1 VRAAPCV
8 AAVFA
13 GLVILSGCG
22 GSSQAPKPEPETIP
36 FTGYFAGRSA
46 DGLGASVDMAGFDA
60 TAVVVDRALLRLDR
74 PAALAIVAVV
84 NGTATAI
91 ARPRFVAQTLAG
103 GSRPMRTA
111 RAVLAGIPGTGARD
125 AYRTVGP
132 APTRVRA
139 GKSAQLYLVLD
150 GATREE
156 VLSIDMVLDG
166 TRTTLA
172 SQER

>member
-1 VRAAPCV
+1 M

-13 GLVILSGCG
+13 GLVVLSGCG
-22 GSSQAPKPEPETIP
+22 GSSQAPKPAPETVP

-46 DGLGASVDMAGFDA
+46 DGLGGSVDMAGFDA
-60 TAVVVDRALLRLDR
+60 TAVVIDRALLRLDR

-91 ARPRFVAQTLAG
+91 ARPRFVALTLAG
-103 GSRPMRTA
+103 GARPMRTA
-111 RAVLAGIPGTGARD
+111 RAVLADIPGTGALD

-132 APTRVRA
+132 APKRVRA

-166 TRTTLA
+166 THTTLA

>member
-1 VRAAPCV
+1 VRAIRG
-8 AAVFA
+8 AAA
-13 GLVILSGCG
+13 LCASLALVGGCG
-22 GSSQAPKPEPETIP
+22 GSSQTPKPEPETVP

-60 TAVVVDRALLRLDR
+60 TAVVVDRALLQLDR

-84 NGTATAI
+84 NGTGKAI

-103 GSRPMRTA
+103 GARPMRTA
-111 RAVLAGIPGTGARD
+111 RAVLAGLPGEGARE

-132 APTRVRA
+132 APKRVRA
-139 GKSAQLYLVLD
+139 ADSAQLYLVLD
-150 GATREE
+150 GSTREE
-156 VLSIDMVLDG
+156 VLSIQMVVGD

-172 SQER
+172 SQQR